1 MILLTKTKMD
11 MIAVLNLLGSGF
23 ICYLFAFVLIK

>member
-1 MILLTKTKMD
+1 MTKMD

-23 ICYLFAFVLIK
+23 ICYLFVFLLIK